1 MSIGVIG
8 GTGLYELPGLDDI
21 REQEIET
28 PFGPPSS
35 PIVSGVVDGVQM
47 HFIARHGR
55 GHTFLPSE
63 VNYRANIYALKVVG
77 AKWCLSVSAVGSLQ
91 EQYRPGQVLVPDQF
105 IDRTKGRPSTF
116 FGEGIV
122 AHVAF
127 ADPFCP
133 TMREHLYEAASDVA
147 KARGTDAHNGG
158 TYLCMEG
165 PAFSTRAESHMYRSW
180 GAGIIGMTNL
190 PEAKLA
196 REAEI
201 AYATLALI
209 TDYDCWRSE
218 SEDVDI
224 QDILRTLNANADLA
238 KEVILRVAPRLDA
251 AEPSEL
257 AANALQFAIITQP
270 ERISDEARRRL
281 QPIIGRYL

>member
-1 MSIGVIG
+1 MSIGIIG
-8 GTGLYELPGLDDI
+8 GTGLYDLPGLDDI
-21 REQEIET
+21 REREVKT
-28 PFGPPSS
+28 PFGNPSS
-35 PIVSGVVDGVQM
+35 PVLSGVVDGVEL
-47 HFIARHGR
+47 HFLARHGR
-55 GHTFLPSE
+55 GHTLLPSE
-63 VNYRANIYALKVVG
+63 VNYRANLYALKVVG

-91 EQYRPGQVLVPDQF
+91 EEFRPGQVLVPDQF
-105 IDRTKGRPSTF
+105 IDRTKGRASTF

-122 AHVAF
+122 GHVAF

-133 TMREHLYEAASDVA
+133 VMREELFAVASQVA
-147 KARGTDAHNGG
+147 KERSTEAHNGG

-180 GAGIIGMTNL
+180 GASIIGMTNL

-218 SEDVDI
+218 SDDVDI
-224 QDILRTLNANADLA
+224 QEILRTLNANADLA
-238 KEVILRVAPRLDA
+238 KEVILRIAPRLNA
-251 AEPSEL
+251 LEPSSL

-270 ERISDEARRRL
+270 DRISADVRERL
-281 QPIIGRYL
+281 RPIIGKYI